1 MVYALSL
8 LRSDCF
14 RLRPSASKNRL
25 SFFRKKNSLDIFQ
38 FSLVNLHDF
47 LFDVSRSVQFFR
59 NTLVRILSISICFL
73 LSTFSFMRMIVACP
87 QYMCFVCFN
96 IYGITVNISQIDLG
110 MYVYFFWDWILGFDF
125 LSHPYRCSNRFLF
138 DDFNWNMISFFFL
151 VGCVFSALLNRN
163 HFKMLYRNWIKM
175 P

>member
-1 MVYALSL
+1 MDGLCTKLVKIGLLSTKTFGKQK
-8 LRSDCF
+8 S
-14 RLRPSASKNRL
+14 SE
-25 SFFRKKNSLDIFQ
+25 FFPKKKSSLDIFQ

-96 IYGITVNISQIDLG
+96 IFGITVNISQIDLG

-138 DDFNWNMISFFFL
+138 DDFNWNMISFFFWWD
-151 VGCVFSALLNRN
+151 VFFLLCSIVTTS
-163 HFKMLYRNWIKM
+163 KCYIEIE
-175 P
+175 